1 MKKVCFWLLAAF
13 LMIGWGV
20 YRGEQ
25 KIVLIKAVNICLE
38 CIGVG

>member
-1 MKKVCFWLLAAF
+1 MKKAFFFLLIAL
-13 LMIGWGV
+13 LMITLGM

-25 KIVLIKAVNICLE
+25 KEIFIKAVNICLE